1 MQNYLFMLKLLIV
14 CAMYIVFYVFMA
26 LLTFINAFWVQS
38 FLERII
44 FSFKEKNKDIKN
56 FLAVSL
62 QKQFDFIFR
71 FFASQKFF
79 YKKNSTTSCIK
90 LRLFSCPSV

>member
-38 FLERII
+38 FLERIM
-44 FSFKEKNKDIKN
+44 
-56 FLAVSL
+56 L
-62 QKQFDFIFR
+62 
-71 FFASQKFF
+71 FF
-79 YKKNSTTSCIK
+79 
-90 LRLFSCPSV
+90 